1 MRDPLVESMR
11 LLGVRP
17 RPVAWSLSLGAGA
30 SLSAL
35 ALAAL
40 SAWLITRAWQMPPV
54 LALSIAVT
62 SVRALGIS
70 RALLRYLERL
80 ATHDLALDAM
90 ATARARMFRALATGD
105 AAHPLSVKRSEIVGR
120 AGDDVDEIGNALIRG
135 LIPIGAAAVTGVAAV
150 AVMTLVSPWAGL
162 ATGVAWLLV
171 AVAAP
176 RAAAAGTARSEAD
189 DRAARDELL
198 DITATLLW
206 HAPELEVAG
215 RREELLADARA
226 AAHRATAAAD
236 RGMRVQAWAAGVM
249 PAATGVSAVIACL
262 LGVGLSGRV
271 DATTLGVLILL
282 PLSAFEA
289 ASGLLDAA
297 RQLQRSR
304 GAARRVLALLE
315 GTGIDATADA
325 LPDEKV
331 DPRAAM
337 PGSAGLVA
345 DRLRWGH
352 ADASALGPLDALSS
366 IGAGERIAVV
376 GASGSG
382 KTALLLTLAGLLSPR
397 GGEVHVTGAA
407 GPAHAVRYFGED
419 AHLFATSVRENLL
432 VSRGDADD
440 EQIAAAL
447 ASVGLGEWV
456 AGLPEGL
463 DTVLD
468 AGVDAVSAGQRRRLL
483 LARALINAAP
493 IVLLDEPCE
502 HLDRDESD
510 RLHRELLDRRSG
522 LVDPRRTVI
531 VATHTLPVDTAA
543 DRVIDLDRLIR
554 CTGSDPGV
562 TSAVHEEGGGL
573 QLNDIWTRE
582 VTIS

>member
-1 MRDPLVESMR
+1 MRDPLLRSIR

-17 RPVAWSLSLGAGA
+17 RPVARSLALGAGA
-30 SLSAL
+30 SISAL

-70 RALLRYLERL
+70 RAVLRYLERL

-90 ATARARMFRALATGD
+90 ATARSRMFRALATGD

-120 AGDDVDEIGNALIRG
+120 AGDDVDEIGNALVRG
-135 LIPIGAAAVTGVAAV
+135 LVPIGAAAVTGVTAIV
-150 AVMTLVSPWAGL
+150 VMTLVSPWAGL
-162 ATGVAWLLV
+162 ATAVAWLLV
-171 AVAAP
+171 AVLAP
-176 RAAAAGTARSEAD
+176 WAAAAGTERSEAD
-189 DRAARDELL
+189 DRAARGELL

-206 HAPELEVAG
+206 HAPELAVAG
-215 RREELLADARA
+215 RRDQLLADARA

-236 RGMRVQAWAAGVM
+236 RGIRVQAWAAGVL
-249 PAATGVSAVIACL
+249 PAATGAVAVIACL
-262 LGVGLSGRV
+262 LAVGLSGQV

-289 ASGLLDAA
+289 AGGLLDAA

-304 GAARRVLALLE
+304 GAARRVLALLD
-315 GTGIDATADA
+315 GTGVDTTADA
-325 LPDEKV
+325 SPIAPV
-331 DPRAAM
+331 DRRAVM
-337 PGSAGLVA
+337 PSGADLVV

-352 ADASALGPLDALSS
+352 PATSARGPVDGWSS
-366 IGAGERIAVV
+366 IAAGERIAVV

-382 KTALLLTLAGLLSPR
+382 KTALLLTLAGLLAPR
-397 GGEVHVTGAA
+397 AGEVRVSGAA
-407 GPAHAVRYFGED
+407 TPAQVVRYFGED

-440 EQIAAAL
+440 AEITAAL
-447 ASVGLGEWV
+447 ASVGLQGWI

-483 LARALINAAP
+483 LARVLVNTAP
-493 IVLLDEPCE
+493 VVLLDEPCE

-510 RLHRELLDRRSG
+510 RLHRELLDPRSG

-531 VATHTLPVDTAA
+531 VATHTLPDDTAA

>member
-1 MRDPLVESMR
+1 MRDPLVWSMR

-17 RPVAWSLSLGAGA
+17 RPVARSLLLGAGA

-90 ATARARMFRALATGD
+90 ATARARMFGALATGD

-120 AGDDVDEIGNALIRG
+120 AGDDIDEIGNALIRG
-135 LIPIGAAAVTGVAAV
+135 LIPIGSAAVTGLIAV
-150 AVMTLVSPWAGL
+150 VVMALVSPWAGL
-162 ATGVAWLLV
+162 ATAIAWLLV
-171 AVAAP
+171 AVVAP
-176 RAAAAGTARSEAD
+176 RAAAAGTARADAD
-189 DRAARDELL
+189 DRAARGEVL
-198 DITATLLW
+198 DITATVLW

-215 RREELLADARA
+215 RRDQLLADARA
-226 AAHRATAAAD
+226 AARRATAAAD

-249 PAATGVSAVIACL
+249 PAATGAVAVIACL
-262 LGVGLSGRV
+262 LAIGLSGRV

-289 ASGLLDAA
+289 AGGLLDAA

-304 GAARRVLALLE
+304 GAARRVLTLLD
-315 GTGIDATADA
+315 GTGIDATVAT
-325 LPDEKV
+325 PPSTTVEQ
-331 DPRAAM
+331 RAAT
-337 PGSAGLVA
+337 PTRAGLVV
-345 DRLRWGH
+345 DGLRWGH
-352 ADASALGPLDALSS
+352 TDASARGPVDALAA
-366 IGAGERIAVV
+366 IRAGERIAVV

-382 KTALLLTLAGLLSPR
+382 KTALLLTLAGLLPPR
-397 GGEVHVTGAA
+397 AGEVRISGAA
-407 GPAHAVRYFGED
+407 TPAQAVRYFGED
-419 AHLFATSVRENLL
+419 AHLFATTVRENLL

-440 EQIAAAL
+440 AEITAAL
-447 ASVGLGEWV
+447 ASVGLRDWV

-463 DTVLD
+463 DAVLD
-468 AGVDAVSAGQRRRLL
+468 SGVDAVSAGQRRRLL

-522 LVDPRRTVI
+522 LVDPDRTVI
-531 VATHTLPVDTAA
+531 VATHTLPDDTAA

-554 CTGSDPGV
+554 CTPCDPGV